1 MDLRKSVRF
10 HINLDEIVENT
21 NSSEQLFLIKPMIT
35 KLIDYYQ
42 PIYNVAK
49 GLEKEFREGKI
60 EGDPK
65 RNKELALWQ
74 GQREK
79 ALYEILE
86 ALNEILVDL
95 FKLNDPLK
103 KYHNELMGCR
113 TEVKT

>member
-1 MDLRKSVRF
+1 MDLRKSVR
-10 HINLDEIVENT
+10 ISISLDEIMENT
-21 NSSEQLFLIKPMIT
+21 NFSEQLFLIKPMIT

-42 PIYNVAK
+42 PIYNIAV

-65 RNKELALWQ
+65 RNKELAIWQ
-74 GQREK
+74 GQRKK

-86 ALNEILVDL
+86 ALNKILIDL

-103 KYHNELMGCR
+103 KYHRM
-113 TEVKT
+113 TY